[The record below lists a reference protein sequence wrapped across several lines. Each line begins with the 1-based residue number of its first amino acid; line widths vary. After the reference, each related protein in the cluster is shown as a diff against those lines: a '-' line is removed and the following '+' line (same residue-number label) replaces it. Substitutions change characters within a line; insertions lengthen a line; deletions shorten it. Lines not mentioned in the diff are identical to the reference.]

1 MSYKKQLVSGAKW
14 TTLSTIITSLVAL
27 LRLSILTKILD
38 KSDFGIVAILTFIV
52 GLTQTFSD
60 LGFSAAIMHEKE
72 LTREKFSCLY
82 WIQLLVFSGIYLI
95 ISSCSFW
102 IANFYNESQLI
113 TLFPILLLELV
124 LFGIGKLYETVLQK
138 KFLFRTIAL
147 RNIICS
153 LLSLVLAVSLAL
165 SGYGVYSLVY
175 SILFNAAILNF
186 WNLWVGQKQ
195 VKLKRV
201 FSFRQVWPMMKIGF
215 FQTGTQIVDYMAAQL
230 DVFLMGKF
238 LGMEALGVYSL
249 SKEILVKLFS
259 VINGIANKL
268 LLPVLAKTQKDINTL
283 KKNYLIS
290 IHLLTFVTFPLLI
303 AIGVFSGSIV
313 GILYGDQ
320 YTEAAPIIALLSV
333 AYLFSAVS
341 NPIGSL
347 TVALGRTD
355 TSFYYAIIRLF
366 MTIPVVAITSSI
378 SLQCVACGQIF
389 LGLLGF
395 LLVYFMMIKQY
406 LHISLNMYIHFFL
419 KNMCVAIC
427 FGTICAMVVNLNP
440 LNFASDY
447 LILIVYGVLAF
458 VIYLVAI
465 YFLYRKDSIVS
476 ETVFQFYS

>member
-14 TTLSTIITSLVAL
+14 TPLSTIITSLVAL

-215 FQTGTQIVDYMAAQL
+215 FQTDR
-230 DVFLMGKF
+230 K
-238 LGMEALGVYSL
+238 
-249 SKEILVKLFS
+249 S
-259 VINGIANKL
+259 V
-268 LLPVLAKTQKDINTL
+268 V
-283 KKNYLIS
+283 
-290 IHLLTFVTFPLLI
+290 
-303 AIGVFSGSIV
+303 
-313 GILYGDQ
+313 
-320 YTEAAPIIALLSV
+320 
-333 AYLFSAVS
+333 
-341 NPIGSL
+341 
-347 TVALGRTD
+347 
-355 TSFYYAIIRLF
+355 
-366 MTIPVVAITSSI
+366 
-378 SLQCVACGQIF
+378 
-389 LGLLGF
+389 
-395 LLVYFMMIKQY
+395 
-406 LHISLNMYIHFFL
+406 
-419 KNMCVAIC
+419 
-427 FGTICAMVVNLNP
+427 
-440 LNFASDY
+440 
-447 LILIVYGVLAF
+447 
-458 VIYLVAI
+458 
-465 YFLYRKDSIVS
+465 
-476 ETVFQFYS
+476 